1 MVKTDAPSPKSG
13 YPGLLMA
20 LSYKQN
26 RQSTTLQIAC
36 KYGTQNVN
44 LKTCHLMDFV
54 SNRLQHPKITSV
66 GFFFLT
72 TKYAHIN
79 TGGGGG
85 SPG

>member
-44 LKTCHLMDFV
+44 LKICHLMDFV

-66 GFFFLT
+66 GFFFFNY
-72 TKYAHIN
+72 KVCPHQHW
-79 TGGGGG
+79 GG